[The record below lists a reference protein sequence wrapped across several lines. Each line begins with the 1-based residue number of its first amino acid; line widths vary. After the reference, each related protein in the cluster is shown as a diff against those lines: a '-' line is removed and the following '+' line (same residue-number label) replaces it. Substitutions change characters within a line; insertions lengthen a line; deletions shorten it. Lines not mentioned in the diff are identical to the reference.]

1 MSKRPRHRLNHYN
14 YCLTII
20 IIKPLLLLVLL
31 LLLLLQII
39 IIIIIIIVIIIIKRR
54 RGLVLVLYSGLLKK
68 GQIKNWKKQKQTKQ
82 KTDEHYIF

>member
-39 IIIIIIIVIIIIKRR
+39 IIIIIIIIIKRR